1 MNLGPCSRRRPLGS
15 NSPVEVERQT
25 GRWIGNVTGLGT
37 SPGPTDLLGEFS
49 GVIFSGPLGKNEI
62 GWVIWSLLASVS
74 PDSNS
79 SC

>member
-49 GVIFSGPLGKNEI
+49 GVTSLWASGKERDWMGHLVP
-62 GWVIWSLLASVS
+62 SSFSVS
-74 PDSNS
+74 
-79 SC
+79 